1 MFTSKGPKGLII
13 VSIIVILLVIIGLV
27 VTGGQGFEG
36 HWEITF

>member
-13 VSIIVILLVIIGLV
+13 VSVIVILLFIV
-27 VTGGQGFEG
+27 VMVATGGQGFEG